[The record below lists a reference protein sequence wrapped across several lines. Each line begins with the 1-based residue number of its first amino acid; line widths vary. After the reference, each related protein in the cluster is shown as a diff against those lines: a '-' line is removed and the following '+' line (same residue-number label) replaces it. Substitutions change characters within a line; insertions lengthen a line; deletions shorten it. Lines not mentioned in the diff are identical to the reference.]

1 MGVTLGPA
9 SRPRLAARARVR
21 LDRQTGKAMLL
32 YPERGLLLNA
42 VGQAVLELC
51 GARRTVD
58 EIVGVLAERYQGNA
72 ATVRADVLAF
82 LQQLA
87 DRGLLELEDAP

>member
-1 MGVTLGPA
+1 MGVTIGPG

-21 LDRQTGKAMLL
+21 LDRQTGKAVLL
-32 YPERGLLLNA
+32 YPERGLVLNT

-51 GARRTVD
+51 GGERTVD
-58 EIVGVLAERYQGNA
+58 DIVGVLTDRYRTEA

-87 DRGLLELEDAP
+87 DRGLLEEGAP

>member
-1 MGVTLGPA
+1 MTVGPA

-21 LDRQTGKAMLL
+21 VDRLSGKSVLL
-32 YPERGLLLNA
+32 YPERGLVLNA

-51 GARRTVD
+51 GAERTVD
-58 EIVGVLAERYQGNA
+58 DIVRTLTERYTGDA
-72 ATVRADVLAF
+72 DTVRADVLAF

-87 DRGLLELEDAP
+87 DRGLLEEGAP

>member
-21 LDRQTGKAMLL
+21 LDRQTGKAVLL
-32 YPERGLLLNA
+32 YPERGLVLNG

-51 GARRTVD
+51 GGARTVD
-58 EIVGVLAERYQGNA
+58 EIVASLAERYVGA
-72 ATVRADVLAF
+72 LETLRADVLAF

-87 DRGLLELEDAP
+87 DRGLLEEGPP